1 MGMCDYR
8 TEQFEIPKGK
18 YQYEVARDDDRGADP
33 ARSGL
38 GFMLHFFVILIVT
51 STVDRMVYYDWG
63 KRDLVWL

>member
-33 ARSGL
+33 A
-38 GFMLHFFVILIVT
+38 IVT
-51 STVDRMVYYDWG
+51 STVDRMVCYGWG
-63 KRDLVWL
+63 RGILYGCKNSWTYWHL

>member
-33 ARSGL
+33 ARSRL
-38 GFMLHFFVILIVT
+38 GVHASFLCHT
-51 STVDRMVYYDWG
+51 HSDQYC
-63 KRDLVWL
+63 